1 MTTTDLAVRYSRRVA
16 LRHERLYGHGYQG
29 PGQEAVFAE
38 LTDRLD
44 LRPGLRLLDIG
55 SGLGGDSFRL
65 AERHGLTVVGLDA
78 APDMTAVCVERAAEQ
93 RLSGVSFVS
102 GDVRTTELLT
112 PDSFDVLWTR
122 DCGAF
127 VPPSD
132 KLPAWRRLY
141 GALRPGGQVLVTDY
155 CLGPQGASA
164 EFAAKMAAWGQY
176 MLTPDA
182 YGEML
187 DAAGF
192 AEVVVED
199 RSVHLMESMLEG
211 RRLLLDER
219 ESFLRE
225 MTVEE
230 YDGLLDRWDR
240 KIGFCARGELV
251 WMVLTARG
259 AQS

>member
-1 MTTTDLAVRYSRRVA
+1 MTTTDLAERYSRRVA

-29 PGQEAVFAE
+29 PGSEAVFAE
-38 LTDRLD
+38 LTSRLD

-93 RLSGVSFVS
+93 PLPGLSFVT
-102 GDVRTTELLT
+102 GDVRGSQLLT

-127 VPPSD
+127 VPPAD
-132 KLPAWRRLY
+132 KLPAWRRLHA
-141 GALRPGGQVLVTDY
+141 ALRPGGQVLVTDY

-182 YGEML
+182 YGAML
-187 DAAGF
+187 GEAGF
-192 AEVVVED
+192 TDVAVED
-199 RSVHLMESMLEG
+199 RSRHLMDSMLAG
-211 RRLLLDER
+211 RRLLLDEQ
-219 ESFLRE
+219 EDFLAE
-225 MTVEE
+225 MTREE

-240 KIGFCARGELV
+240 KIGFCERGELV
-251 WMVLTARG
+251 WMVLTARR